1 MRDFSTSFVGVSLRD
16 YLLRESGLDIRE
28 FRFALDAAA
37 LKDLKA
43 FWTYKKLGTF
53 PENRARQ
60 IIADSLAGGQLGKRR
75 VKLNLEKTNSIEV
88 LNSNLNLLSAEI
100 VAFFAPKAKQLNFA
114 RFQIRCVK
122 AHLEIIGNLEEQV
135 HLQGV
140 GKSEIKNFQLI
151 SDELMQ
157 QKIKNQRNLEQW
169 IDKCHDLLKIIS
181 QKFPEE
187 LNINNDES
195 YMLSSRLKKG
205 FISQKNLP
213 TYYKHWKNYC
223 FNKLSEKVELY
234 YQYDENSSLK
244 KITKELEKTETIT
257 SYDIEQR
264 ISSNLEL
271 QEHFMQSKNNNAYD
285 ASLMEREFDLDN
297 RTLKIRHNKSSLAK
311 NLINP
316 LIANIKTQFIIKP
329 NMETLNTSITN
340 EGNLIEIKLEKPK
353 KTDINLIEEILSN
366 L

>member
-1 MRDFSTSFVGVSLRD
+1 MNDFSTTFIGVSLRD

-28 FRFALDAAA
+28 FRIALDAAA
-37 LKDLKA
+37 TQDLKA
-43 FWTYKKLGTF
+43 FWTFKKLGAF

-75 VKLNLEKTNSIEV
+75 VKLNLEKTNSVEV
-88 LNSNLNLLSAEI
+88 LNSNLNLLSAEL

-135 HLQGV
+135 HLQSV
-140 GKSEIKNFQLI
+140 EKNEIKNFQLI
-151 SDELMQ
+151 SDELMH
-157 QKIKNQRNLEQW
+157 QKIRSQKNLEQW

-187 LNINNDES
+187 LNTNNDES

-223 FNKLSEKVELY
+223 FNKLSEKVNLS
-234 YQYDENSSLK
+234 YQFDENSNLK
-244 KITKELEKTETIT
+244 IITKELEKSGNISANEIQ
-257 SYDIEQR
+257 QR
-264 ISSNLEL
+264 ISSNLEF
-271 QEHFMQSKNNNAYD
+271 QEHNLQSKNINTSVT
-285 ASLMEREFDLDN
+285 SLMEREFDLDN

-316 LIANIKTQFIIKP
+316 LIANIKTQFIVKP